1 MNRPSP
7 LQRLGGRIRACREA
21 AGLTPA
27 HLARTAATDE
37 ETLAAIEAGRRD
49 PDYLTLVRI
58 ARALDMPVAALLSAL
73 DET

>member
-7 LQRLGGRIRACREA
+7 LQKLGGRIRACRET

-27 HLARTAATDE
+27 HLARAAAIDE

-49 PDYLTLVRI
+49 PDYLTLVSV
-58 ARALDMPVAALLSAL
+58 ARALGASVGALLSAV
-73 DET
+73 DED